1 MTRAPDAIVIGE
13 QARPLKPPVMKSK
26 PLFVMLFALSVTVSP
41 SGPATK
47 PTATAARPNVL
58 FLFADDMRADSIGAL
73 GNPAVKTPNLDALVR
88 RGVVLDNA
96 YNLGGNVPAV
106 CTPSRNMLLSG
117 KAYFRWRE
125 HLAPGENPQRKG
137 LLAPADAPNFPLS
150 LKEAG
155 YVTYH
160 HGKRGNT
167 ATLIQ
172 AQFEINKYLEDDLGD
187 RIDGEPGRQIVDEAI
202 GFLREREE
210 KKVARPFFMYLAFG
224 NPHDPRV
231 AVTRY
236 LDLYDR
242 DDIPLP
248 ENYLPVHPFDNG
260 ELTIRDELL
269 SPWPRSGDEIRRTLH
284 EYYATI
290 SGLDHHIGRLLQ
302 TLKDLGVDDNTIIVF
317 SADQG
322 IAVGSHG
329 LLGKQNLYD
338 HSTKSPLVFAG
349 PGLGRGRVDALV
361 YLLDIYPT
369 VADLIGVAVPRGIDG
384 VSFKRVLT
392 GKAKQARPEVFLAY
406 RHVQRALRD
415 SRWKLI
421 RYPQV
426 DVTQLFDLHT
436 DPHERRNLAADP
448 AQATRVAQM
457 MARMR
462 QWQRQLGD
470 TDPLMVEHPQPAAF
484 TPPTGEELKRLK
496 AQWRM
501 N

>member
-1 MTRAPDAIVIGE
+1 
-13 QARPLKPPVMKSK
+13 
-26 PLFVMLFALSVTVSP
+26 MLLAWSVTTPFS
-41 SGPATK
+41 SAAIEPA
-47 PTATAARPNVL
+47 AAASRPNVL
-58 FLFADDMRADSIGAL
+58 FLFADDMRADSIAAL
-73 GNPAVKTPNLDALVR
+73 GNPAVKTPNLDTLVR
-88 RGVVLDNA
+88 RGFVLDNA

-117 KAYFRWRE
+117 RAYFRWRE
-125 HLAPGENPQRKG
+125 HLAPGENPQRRG
-137 LLAPADAPNFPLS
+137 LLAPADAATFPLS
-150 LKEAG
+150 LKDAG
-155 YVTYH
+155 YLTYH

-187 RIDGEPGRQIVDEAI
+187 RIDGEPGRRIVDEAI
-202 GFLREREE
+202 AFLKERSQQ
-210 KKVARPFFMYLAFG
+210 KAARPFFMYLAFG

-231 AVTRY
+231 AAPQY
-236 LDLYDR
+236 LGLYNR

-248 ENYLPVHPFDNG
+248 DNYLPAHPFDNG
-260 ELTIRDELL
+260 EMTIRDELL
-269 SPWPRSGDEIRRTLH
+269 SPWPRTEDEIRRTLH

-290 SGLDHHIGRLLQ
+290 SGLDRHVGRLLQ
-302 TLKDLGVDDNTIIVF
+302 TLNDLRVADNTIIVF

-349 PGLGRGRVDALV
+349 PGLRRGRSDALV

-369 VADLIGVAVPRGIDG
+369 VAEMIGVAVPPGIDG

-392 GKAKQARPEVFLAY
+392 GQARQARTELFLAY

-426 DVTQLFDLHT
+426 DVTQLFDLRA

-448 AQATRVAQM
+448 DQTTRVNQM

-462 QWQRQLGD
+462 RWQRELGD
-470 TDPLMVEHPQPAAF
+470 PDPLVVEHPLPAAF
-484 TPPTGEELKRLK
+484 TPLTGEELKRLR